1 MNEDNIENCVIVQ
14 YGTYI
19 SDNNIFIIMKEFSS
33 TDEKI
38 IKATFGILQREGFA
52 KATTKKIAAE
62 AGVNEVT
69 IFRNFQNKN
78 NLVEITKEYYL
89 QRYLEKMEEIFD
101 FNEDDEIEDYLQSN
115 FIGILNLSENEYS
128 IIKLAMEEVRNIPEK
143 KQLISRITDTIISKL
158 EEFFKTQMEKG
169 KIRQVDARV
178 LAGMCFSITFQSVIL
193 LKVYDLSPS
202 VETNKYANNF
212 LDILY
217 YGIKD

>member
-1 MNEDNIENCVIVQ
+1 
-14 YGTYI
+14 
-19 SDNNIFIIMKEFSS
+19 MKEFSS

-38 IKATFGILQREGFA
+38 INATFAILQREGFA

-69 IFRNFQNKN
+69 IFRNFKNKN
-78 NLVEITKEYYL
+78 NLVEVTKEYHL

-101 FNEDDEIEDYLQSN
+101 FKEDDEIEEYLQSN
-115 FIGILNLSENEYS
+115 FIGILNLSEDDYS

-158 EEFFKTQMEKG
+158 EEFFKFQMEKG

-193 LKVYDLSPS
+193 LKVYDISPS
-202 VETNKYANNF
+202 VETNQYANNF

-217 YGIKD
+217 HGIKD

>member
-115 FIGILNLSENEYS
+115 FIGILNLSENEYN
-128 IIKLAMEEVRNIPEK
+128 IIKLAMEEVRNIPDK

-178 LAGMCFSITFQSVIL
+178 LAGMCFSITFQSIIL

-202 VETNKYANNF
+202 VETNKYAHNF

>member
-1 MNEDNIENCVIVQ
+1 
-14 YGTYI
+14 
-19 SDNNIFIIMKEFSS
+19 MKEFSL

-38 IKATFGILQREGFA
+38 IKATFGILQREGFT

-78 NLVEITKEYYL
+78 NLVEIAKEYYL

-115 FIGILNLSENEYS
+115 FIGILNLSENEYN

-143 KQLISRITDTIISKL
+143 KQLISSITDTIISKL
-158 EEFFKTQMEKG
+158 EEFFKFQMEKG

-178 LAGMCFSITFQSVIL
+178 LAGMCFSITFQSIIL